1 MMSTDEGID
10 DELSDYWTSPK
21 VVVKCVGPKLVPFL
35 KTVALYFVVA
45 ISWQPSWLGCLLKC
59 LPVAFLMVFV
69 VLHGIS
75 LGDARHCYSRRVLF
89 GLGLSC
95 LGDAL
100 LVWPWGFLPGMA
112 AFGAAHV
119 FYIAAFGTRPLN
131 PWAGAVCLACIAAA
145 ATLLLPNL
153 NGVYLFAVPLYGF
166 VLMVMVWRGV
176 SRVRFFDDL
185 WTWTKL
191 CSCFGG
197 ILFAA
202 SDLLIALNLFYLST
216 PPSYIQ
222 HVIMLSY
229 YAAQLGIALSVV
241 DCRTMAAISAA
252 NEQPAPCRNGSSCS
266 VAAAAS
272 VAHMPSTSKT
282 RLE

>member
-1 MMSTDEGID
+1 MSADGLDE
-10 DELSDYWTSPK
+10 ELSYYWTSPK

-59 LPVAFLMVFV
+59 LPVGFLMVFV

-112 AFGAAHV
+112 AFGAAHL
-119 FYIAAFGTRPLN
+119 FYIAAFGTRPFN
-131 PWAGAVCLACIAAA
+131 PWAGAVCLAFVA
-145 ATLLLPNL
+145 ATASLLLPGL
-153 NGVYLFAVPLYGF
+153 HGIYLWAVPLYGV
-166 VLMVMVWRGV
+166 VLMIMVWRGV
-176 SRVRFFDDL
+176 SRVRFFDEL

-202 SDLLIALNLFYLST
+202 SDTLIAFNLFYLST

-252 NEQPAPCRNGSSCS
+252 NEQKAPCRNGG
-266 VAAAAS
+266 AAAAR
-272 VAHMPSTSKT
+272 TSSSSSDTTPGASKK